1 MIQAPGTGTGMGGAV
16 YYSIYKAE
24 EKEDPAKNY
33 TAGALWVLMISS
45 VLVTILV
52 FLLNGTLLKLLGA
65 DR

>member
-1 MIQAPGTGTGMGGAV
+1 MGGAV